1 MIDGRHCTE
10 KDLNLLLKETKKVK
24 SSLSN
29 EQINLFLDLVFRF
42 DAEIAEKI
50 RREIKLA
57 NDDKETI
64 LKVINENIK
73 TLTRSVIVDINEHK

>member
-42 DAEIAEKI
+42 DVEIAEKI